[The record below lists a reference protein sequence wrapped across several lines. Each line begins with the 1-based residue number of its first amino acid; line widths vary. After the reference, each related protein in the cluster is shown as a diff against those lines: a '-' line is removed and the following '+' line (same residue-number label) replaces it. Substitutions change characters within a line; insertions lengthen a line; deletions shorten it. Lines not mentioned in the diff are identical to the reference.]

1 MRVLKEEKEHLTSV
15 LRFAKTSAQF
25 PAAFTVYGKLQLCS
39 SIWENIFFCC
49 CLWRDFLL
57 VFWCQSLEFSLLR
70 EEINVKLV
78 LKKWKS
84 INVFWFCLCSE
95 VQKLS
100 SLVLPSEVIIAQSSV
115 PGKLSLSVSVCSTH
129 HLCLLRCC
137 YLFKLNLKQISHVNN
152 DQVQFISWHV
162 YCIIF
167 LLSCVFCIKANWLRL

>member
-1 MRVLKEEKEHLTSV
+1 MRVLKEEKERLTSV

-115 PGKLSLSVSVCSTH
+115 PGKLSLSVSLFNTSSLFVT
-129 HLCLLRCC
+129 LLLLIS
-137 YLFKLNLKQISHVNN
+137 YLYKLNLKQISHVNN
-152 DQVQFISWHV
+152 DQVQFISWHF

-167 LLSCVFCIKANWLRL
+167 LLSRVFV